1 MNKKKLQ
8 NMSDEQLLELAKN
21 QDVNAIEQL
30 LERYKYVASAVAHSY
45 FLNGGDA
52 EDLLQEGM
60 IAVFNAIN
68 TFNGKA
74 SFKSYVYTCV
84 KNKIITL
91 IKQSNRYKNQ
101 PLKNAHVYQPLN
113 NYISF
118 SGFLEGDADK
128 NELLTDFG
136 FGPEEMIIN
145 IEAENELKEIIL
157 KTLSEY
163 EHDILVYYLKG
174 YSYREISEKFNKK
187 EKSIDNALQR
197 IRKKILQAKASNN

>member
-1 MNKKKLQ
+1 MSKKDLQ
-8 NMSDEQLLELAKN
+8 NMSDEQLLELAKS
-21 QDVNAIEQL
+21 QDTEAIEQL

-101 PLKNAHVYQPLN
+101 PLN

-128 NELLTDFG
+128 NELLTDFS
-136 FGPEEMIIN
+136 FGPEEVIIN
-145 IEAENELKEIIL
+145 TEAENELKNIIT

-197 IRKKILQAKASNN
+197 IRKKILLAKASNN

>member
-101 PLKNAHVYQPLN
+101 PLN

-197 IRKKILQAKASNN
+197 IRKKILQAKANNN

>member
-8 NMSDEQLLELAKN
+8 NMSDEQLLVLAKN
-21 QDVNAIEQL
+21 QDINAIEQL

-91 IKQSNRYKNQ
+91 IKQSNRYKN
-101 PLKNAHVYQPLN
+101 QPLN

>member
-91 IKQSNRYKNQ
+91 IK
-101 PLKNAHVYQPLN
+101 
-113 NYISF
+113 
-118 SGFLEGDADK
+118 
-128 NELLTDFG
+128 
-136 FGPEEMIIN
+136 
-145 IEAENELKEIIL
+145 
-157 KTLSEY
+157 
-163 EHDILVYYLKG
+163 
-174 YSYREISEKFNKK
+174 
-187 EKSIDNALQR
+187 
-197 IRKKILQAKASNN
+197 KKILSFCKLFCFFIFISDYISYVIYLQPQSSLAKIATFFILLHKFSTNCT